1 MKNAFITLALII
13 ACGCWVA
20 TKYYKKAAKS
30 EEEKAQF
37 VEYAELYSHRAALFI
52 GEQLKIHHEDAFE
65 SAYIMWV
72 FSPVSEL
79 DLESRYDK
87 ETYYRNV
94 GKEIF
99 EEAKKAKRDDVQE
112 ALRKMAAHY
121 DVELKINKPAP
132 KPAPKTAAKPASREP
147 EVERESP
154 LKTGKVGDKRKLPS
168 SRSYQRY
175 DNR

>member
-1 MKNAFITLALII
+1 MKNAFIILALII

-37 VEYAELYSHRAALFI
+37 VEFAELYSQRAALFI
-52 GEQLKIHHEDAFE
+52 GEQLKEHHKDAFE

-72 FSPVSEL
+72 FSPISEL
-79 DLESRYDK
+79 DLASRYDK

-99 EEAKKAKRDDVQE
+99 EDAKEAKRDDVQD
-112 ALRKMAAHY
+112 ALRKMATHY
-121 DVELKINKPAP
+121 GVELKIN
-132 KPAPKTAAKPASREP
+132 KPAPKTAAKPASQEP
-147 EVERESP
+147 EAKRESP

-168 SRSYQRY
+168 TRRDRRY